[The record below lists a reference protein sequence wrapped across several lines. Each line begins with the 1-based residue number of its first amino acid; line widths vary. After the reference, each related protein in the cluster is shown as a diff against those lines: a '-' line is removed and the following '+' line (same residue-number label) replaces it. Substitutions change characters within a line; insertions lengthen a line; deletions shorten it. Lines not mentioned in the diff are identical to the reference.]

1 MPFATSDDVATRLGR
16 DLTAAETAMAEQV
29 IDMVTG
35 LIVDEVDRDLAWAT
49 ALDPVPVVLK
59 ALCVDKVIAVGA
71 NPNGLRSN
79 SQTLGQASYSKS
91 FRDDA
96 GLWLTPQQARLV
108 RQAVYGSLSGSSTPR
123 AMQDRLINLRENRD
137 VDEEPDADDFPL
149 SV

>member
-49 ALDPVPVVLK
+49 ALDPVPAVLK

-71 NPNGLRSN
+71 NPSGLRAS

-123 AMQDRLINLRENRD
+123 TVQDRLIDLRENRD
-137 VDEEPDADDFPL
+137 VDEVEA
-149 SV
+149 